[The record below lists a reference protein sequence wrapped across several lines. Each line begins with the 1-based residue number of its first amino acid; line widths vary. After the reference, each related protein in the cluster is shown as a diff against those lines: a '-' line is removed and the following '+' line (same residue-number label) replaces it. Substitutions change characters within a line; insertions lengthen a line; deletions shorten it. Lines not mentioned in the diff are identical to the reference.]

1 MIEEEEGEL
10 WLILRKGADDEMDY
24 QCWPK
29 AMMMTMIG
37 HDQWPW
43 TLRLP
48 MMNDF
53 QERRGWD
60 GLLSNINDPQ
70 IFAGC
75 ISTNNITTSQI
86 PKYVNNQFNIYHN
99 SGSEWHLE
107 RTQQH
112 SRPSHSQV
120 NHQAWYKLIRNW
132 SKYKT
137 KIIDQFLLDIL
148 AAKNRKE
155 TLKVGSKLPNWWH
168 HRNKK
173 SDIKNQDDYLISKW
187 HQDKETKQ
195 RNYR

>member
-1 MIEEEEGEL
+1 MI
-10 WLILRKGADDEMDY
+10 D
-24 QCWPK
+24 
-29 AMMMTMIG
+29 

-75 ISTNNITTSQI
+75 ISTNKITTSQI
-86 PKYVNNQFNIYHN
+86 PKFVNNQFNIYHTL
-99 SGSEWHLE
+99 GSEWHLE

-120 NHQAWYKLIRNW
+120 NHQAWYILILIRKW
-132 SKYKT
+132 SKHKT
-137 KIIDQFLLDIL
+137 KINDQFLLGIL
-148 AAKNRKE
+148 AAKTRKE

-168 HRNKK
+168 HHNKK
-173 SDIKNQDDYLISKW
+173 VTSRIRMIIWSVNDIKTNKPNRESTDSLMSNKFISIGRMGFQMLTYLLMITSSCL
-187 HQDKETKQ
+187 
-195 RNYR
+195 